1 MANFIR
7 ESRGLGMVEHR
18 GKCAIEVAAE
28 KHVRRCLNARGQLRE
43 DVKQLDGKVDD
54 VRLDVAGLKIR
65 ASVWGAVAGMI
76 PAAIAIIWHFLQGR
90 TTK

>member
-1 MANFIR
+1 MENHPDGNGWGEYRREVMA
-7 ESRGLGMVEHR
+7 SL
-18 GKCAIEVAAE
+18 
-28 KHVRRCLNARGQLRE
+28 GQLRE

-76 PAAIAIIWHFLQGR
+76 PAAIAIIWHYLQGR